1 MKQVRAVV
9 ALVAVAVLGAL
20 PASAQLPRVRIHT
33 ALGDIIAAIDT
44 INAPVSAAN
53 FLRYVDAG
61 MYAGG
66 SFHRTVKPDNQ
77 PGNAVKIE
85 VVQAGRDSAHA
96 GEFAPIP
103 LERTSV
109 THLSHR
115 DGTVS
120 MARGGPDTATSDF
133 FICIGDQPA
142 LDYGGR
148 RNPDGQGFAAFGQV
162 TDGMDLVRQIQQS
175 PAQGQTLTPAI
186 VIVSIERVR

>member
-1 MKQVRAVV
+1 VKQVRAVV
-9 ALVAVAVLGAL
+9 ALVALAVLGAL

-175 PAQGQTLTPAI
+175 PAQGQSLTPAI
-186 VIVSIERVR
+186 VIVSIERVP

>member
-1 MKQVRAVV
+1 VKQVRPVI
-9 ALVAVAVLGAL
+9 ALVALAVLGAL

-33 ALGDIIAAIDT
+33 ALGDIVAEIDT
-44 INAPVSAAN
+44 ISAPVTAAN

-85 VVQAGRDSAHA
+85 VIQAGRDSAHA

-109 THLSHR
+109 THLTHR

-133 FICIGDQPA
+133 FICIGNQPA

-175 PAQGQTLTPAI
+175 PAQGQSLTPAI
-186 VIVSIERVR
+186 VIVSIERVP